1 MRILRHVS
9 EDSVI
14 WKENKAPEEIRTMKN
29 VYCINDVEILIVL
42 ANSDDDKF
50 DQISIFHADKLKLLC
65 RLGKV
70 SNIFIRNFTKLFHF
84 IISLSL
90 ISYYF
95 IVNWI

>member
-9 EDSVI
+9 EGSEI
-14 WKENKAPEEIRTMKN
+14 WKENTAPNGIRTIKYVN
-29 VYCINDVEILIVL
+29 TGDIELLIVL

-50 DQISIFHADKLKLLC
+50 DQILIFEADKLKLLC
-65 RLGKV
+65 TLGKV
-70 SNIFIRNFTKLFHF
+70 SNIFIKKFTKLFHF
-84 IISLSL
+84 KISTSL